1 MKNDIITLAA
11 LLGTTIA
18 VAAYLLSAQSPVSVE
33 ELVGYG
39 SVLSLLGVAALE
51 YRINWRGLVGR

>member
-39 SVLSLLGVAALE
+39 SVLSLLAVAALE